1 MNWSPAPTG
10 DLPSLCDRN
19 WCVSSEGPQGRWF
32 SPPPTVTHQP
42 ASSVCRWLSNSLN
55 PRFHNATSSDLLF
68 LTSWVALLCAFS
80 VISERILCLHEPRV
94 PVSCHTKRALW
105 VGALWV
111 SRNRTLLITRTRTL
125 LTRQDSLT
133 GVGGGALLNACHRE
147 AVMVVS
153 VLATSVGHSTLAR
166 ASAWQ
171 MACGESL
178 STRLR
183 LRNSTPGPTLS
194 CWSIF
199 FHPSRPLSLKVSKTC
214 KSPGAA
220 LRME

>member
-1 MNWSPAPTG
+1 MTETG
-10 DLPSLCDRN
+10 VSHQKVPRGDGSLHPRQSHTSLQ
-19 WCVSSEGPQGRWF
+19 VL
-32 SPPPTVTHQP
+32 
-42 ASSVCRWLSNSLN
+42 SVDGCQNSLD

-68 LTSWVALLCAFS
+68 LTPWVALLCAFS
-80 VISERILCLHEPRV
+80 VTSERILCLHEPRV
-94 PVSCHTKRALW
+94 PVSCHTERALW

-125 LTRQDSLT
+125 HPRQDSLT

-153 VLATSVGHSTLAR
+153 VLATSVGHSTFAR
-166 ASAWQ
+166 ASAWH
-171 MACGESL
+171 MALGESL

-199 FHPSRPLSLKVSKTC
+199 PPL
-214 KSPGAA
+214 
-220 LRME
+220 